1 LSVISRSSP
10 LIARRRIPFVTAAF
24 LLGLAGLVS
33 LKLWILARMVAA
45 YLS

>member
-1 LSVISRSSP
+1 MIARSSR
-10 LIARRRIPFVTAAF
+10 LIPRRRIRFVTAAF

-33 LKLWILARMVAA
+33 LKLWILTRMVAA